1 VAFFDVDETIVRG
14 NSARLY
20 AMEAWRRGDL
30 TLWTSARL
38 IWWALLYRVGLLPMR
53 GWMHRASRVL
63 AGVDEARFAESARD
77 LFRESM
83 GRRLD
88 PAVLERIVH
97 HQDEGH
103 HLVLLTATLRQVV
116 IPLLERLGF
125 HDILSNELIYEDG
138 KILGGFVEPLCY
150 GVGKVVRA
158 RDYLEKVGASFE
170 ESYFYSDSIADL
182 PMLEAVGHPV
192 VVNPEKALIE
202 IARNRGWPDL
212 RHGPTTGDETEGS
225 QGDAPAA

>member
-1 VAFFDVDETIVRG
+1 
-14 NSARLY
+14 
-20 AMEAWRRGDL
+20 
-30 TLWTSARL
+30 
-38 IWWALLYRVGLLPMR
+38 
-53 GWMHRASRVL
+53 
-63 AGVDEARFAESARD
+63 
-77 LFRESM
+77 M
-83 GRRLD
+83 GKRLD
-88 PAVLERIVH
+88 PAVLDCITH

-138 KILGGFVEPLCY
+138 KIQGGFVEPLCY
-150 GVGKVVRA
+150 GLGKVVRA

-192 VVNPEKALIE
+192 VVNPDKSLIK
-202 IARNRGWPDL
+202 IAKDRGWPHL
-212 RHGPTTGDETEGS
+212 RHTPTTGYETAGS
-225 QGDAPAA
+225 ADDPPTG